1 LSENKKEKTQKGQQK
16 KIEKLMNTIIKQ
28 NKDAFKELAKK

>member
-1 LSENKKEKTQKGQQK
+1 LSENKKEKTQKGQQN